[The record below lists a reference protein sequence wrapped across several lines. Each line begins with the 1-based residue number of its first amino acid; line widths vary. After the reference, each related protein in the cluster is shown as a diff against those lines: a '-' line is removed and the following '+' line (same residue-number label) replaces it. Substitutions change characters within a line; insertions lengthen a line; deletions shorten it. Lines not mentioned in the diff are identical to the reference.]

1 MRKFYVKKEDLNDE
15 ELRTGKVSY
24 GRIVDR
30 YINNLV
36 LCNNIE
42 NVDES
47 VLYNSNGIYDDE
59 NDSYTEIYQYYLC
72 DLDDYTKEQ
81 LEKWGFLFSYSDMLD
96 LDVLLV
102 DHFGTNWNYV
112 MTDVEWTEKFEEC
125 E

>member
-1 MRKFYVKKEDLNDE
+1 MRKFYVKKEELNDE

-24 GRIVDR
+24 GRIIDR

-47 VLYNSNGIYDDE
+47 VLYNSNGIYDEE
-59 NDSYTEIYQYYLC
+59 NDSYTDIYQYYLC

-81 LEKWGFLFSYSDMLD
+81 LEKWGFLFSYSDMLE

-102 DHFGTNWNYV
+102 DHFGTNWFYV
-112 MTDVEWTEKFEEC
+112 MTDVEWTENYDEC
-125 E
+125 